1 MATDALAI
9 LQIAV
14 EMAAVVCSLFVLVLL
29 LLFLPFLIYAKW
41 LIHYGRAEE
50 GTITSRTVE
59 KRKRIRYEVNW
70 VDPQTQQLRISI
82 VRYSMAPEREKG
94 VGEKVTVYVHPTFS
108 RLSTVQV
115 QTFSSLLWK
124 AWQEGELLRYLDETL
139 RIAVWNGLIG
149 MAVLFILAVVTVF
162 TNGRVG
168 LGLLLGGFL
177 IGFIGTWIAALIIRR

>member
-29 LLFLPFLIYAKW
+29 LLFLPFLIYARW
-41 LIHYGRAEE
+41 LIHYGRAVE

-108 RLSTVQV
+108 RLST
-115 QTFSSLLWK
+115 
-124 AWQEGELLRYLDETL
+124 
-139 RIAVWNGLIG
+139 
-149 MAVLFILAVVTVF
+149 
-162 TNGRVG
+162 
-168 LGLLLGGFL
+168 
-177 IGFIGTWIAALIIRR
+177 